1 MQGGGGIYVNPRWL
15 HDDEDGDDCH
25 VNAEDSDDCHDDDE
39 DDEEDDDDDNNQRR
53 EDGEGTQIE
62 RVGPSTFT
70 SRCKKNTTLEEHPT
84 DRYTPV
90 LSFNL

>member
-1 MQGGGGIYVNPRWL
+1 MQGGGGIYVNPGWL
-15 HDDEDGDDCH
+15 HDIDEDG
-25 VNAEDSDDCHDDDE
+25 DDCHDDDE
-39 DDEEDDDDDNNQRR
+39 DGDDRHEDSGDCDDDDNNQRR

-70 SRCKKNTTLEEHPT
+70 SRCKKKNTTLEEHPT